1 MTTDQRRSCGG
12 TPRRA
17 RRFARALALR
27 IDCAHKVVVRV
38 VGFSGQPREPAVD
51 LLTLAER
58 RDLAN
63 LLPCAAWSAVFAK
76 AWVLLLDLLIATD
89 VAATWEVSG

>member
-1 MTTDQRRSCGG
+1 MARESD

-17 RRFARALALR
+17 RRFARELELPV
-27 IDCAHKVVVRV
+27 DCAHQEVVRV
-38 VGFSGQPREPAVD
+38 VEFAGQPREPGVD

-63 LLPCAAWSAVFAK
+63 SLPRAAWSAVFAK
-76 AWVLLLDLLIATD
+76 AWVLLLDLLIATN
-89 VAATWEVSG
+89 VAATWEASG